1 MVSVTLFL
9 RELMYNAAMKKG
21 RLKEEDVAKI
31 SITANRAEDL
41 EVINILKKLLAKKKR
56 KVTN

>member
-1 MVSVTLFL
+1 
-9 RELMYNAAMKKG
+9 MYNAAMKKG